1 MILIFGGTTE
11 GRVAAEVCEVAGKPY
26 YYSTRSAMQ
35 DVELHNG
42 VRLSGALTL
51 SDIMSFCSANG
62 VRCII
67 DAAHPFAE
75 HLHHTIDQTHLPVIR
90 LQRHFGDKVDEA
102 VYCNDYADAMRQ
114 MEKSGVNRLLVLSG
128 ANTIS
133 KLQPWWSEH
142 PSVFRILHREE
153 SITVA
158 KRCGLPMENVI
169 FYNDALQLPTKEE
182 EQDMMRPAGCDAMIT
197 KESGE
202 NGGFRNKVQAALSL
216 GMKVFVVKH
225 PPLPSHWHYVTGPH
239 SLRRAIEHTVPEF
252 FPLHTGLTTGACATA
267 ATKAAL
273 LSLLYGERV
282 EEVSFALPDDE
293 VMTVPVELEGI
304 GRASV
309 VKDQSDDPDVTK
321 GCRITSVV
329 ARNGCGT
336 IRFLQGDGVG
346 TVTLPGLG
354 IPMGGPAINVTP
366 RRMMEREIRAL
377 SDEGF
382 DVTISVADGAALAQK
397 TFNPKVGVVGGI
409 SIIGTSGIVSPLSN
423 EAFIQSIGRELEVAR
438 AIGCT
443 EIGIV
448 AGKKSEE
455 FLQRLYPKLRMIHY
469 GNFVGET
476 LKKARALSFE
486 RVVVGIMIGKAVKLA
501 EGNLDTHSHKV
512 VMNKAFLKDL
522 VVSMAADGIL
532 DAVADANENQR
543 LAETYIREINNI
555 TMAREL
561 TSFMP
566 PSFFSRI
573 ETLCHNHCQKVFPDG
588 EIKIILI
595 CDGQV

>member
-11 GRVAAEVCEVAGKPY
+11 GRMAADVCEAAGKPY

-42 VRLSGALTL
+42 VRLNGALTL
-51 SDIMSFCSANG
+51 SDIMSFSDAKG

-75 HLHHTIDQTHLPVIR
+75 RLHRTIEQTHLPVIR
-90 LQRHFGDKVDEA
+90 LQRQFGEKVDGA
-102 VYCNDYADAMRQ
+102 VYCEDYADAMRQ
-114 MEKSGVNRLLVLSG
+114 MEKIGVKRLLALSG

-153 SITVA
+153 SVAMA

-169 FYNDALQLPTKEE
+169 FYNDALRLPTADEE
-182 EQDMMRPAGCDAMIT
+182 KDMMRSVGCDAIIT

-202 NGGFRNKVQAALSL
+202 NGGFRSKVQAALSL
-216 GMKVFVVKH
+216 GMRVFVVKH
-225 PPLPSHWHYVTGPH
+225 PPLPSQWHYVTGPH
-239 SLRRAIEHTVPEF
+239 SLRRAIEHVVPEF

-293 VMTVPVELEGI
+293 VMTVPVEI
-304 GRASV
+304 GERGSASV
-309 VKDQSDDPDVTK
+309 VKDHSDDPDVTK

-329 ARNGCGT
+329 TRNDSGS

-354 IPMGGPAINVTP
+354 IPVGGPAVNATP

-377 SDEGF
+377 SDDGF

-455 FLQRLYPKLRMIHY
+455 CLQRLYPGLRMIHY

-476 LKKARALSFE
+476 LKKAHALSFA

-522 VVSMAADGIL
+522 VASMAADGCL
-532 DAVADANENQR
+532 DTTADAHENKR
-543 LAETYIREINNI
+543 LADYYMKEIDNI

-561 TSFMP
+561 ASFMP

-573 ETLCHNHCQKVFPDG
+573 EALCHNHCQKVFPDG